1 MFWDKDLSI
10 WQNIVVN
17 FRLKKALKEVREGK
31 TKEWKEVLKELENKE
46 QI

>member
-10 WQNIVVN
+10 WQNIIVN

-31 TKEWKEVLKELENKE
+31 TKGWKEVFSELKDKE

>member
-1 MFWDKDLSI
+1 MIWEKDLSI

-31 TKEWKEVLKELENKE
+31 TREWKEVFKDLRDKRDV
-46 QI
+46 